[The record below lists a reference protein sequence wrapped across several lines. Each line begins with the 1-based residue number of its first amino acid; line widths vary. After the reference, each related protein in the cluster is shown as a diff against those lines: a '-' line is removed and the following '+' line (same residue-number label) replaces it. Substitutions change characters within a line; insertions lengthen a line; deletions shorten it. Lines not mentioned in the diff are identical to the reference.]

1 MNDTYYKLNVKPNT
15 DMSSDTFWQRVIYK
29 LIYDN
34 EVLIIVSDKKNY

>member
-15 DMSSDTFWQRVIYK
+15 DMSSDTFWQHVMYK